1 MAMEFAESCSHDQ
14 CDTTLDLNDHSAVL
28 SALTCEQAFDGSFR
42 FSKTVIEALGVEK
55 CKLPSGE
62 ETLWATATVCLWLK
76 EKMGDMQEERRL
88 IEEKTA
94 RIVDSLLNGR
104 SKEDVEKHARD
115 LLGF

>member
-1 MAMEFAESCSHDQ
+1 
-14 CDTTLDLNDHSAVL
+14 
-28 SALTCEQAFDGSFR
+28 
-42 FSKTVIEALGVEK
+42 
-55 CKLPSGE
+55 
-62 ETLWATATVCLWLK
+62 
-76 EKMGDMQEERRL
+76 MGDMQEERRL